1 MQIFKKINK
10 ENMEKPSKKIKNKK
24 IKKKTKIGFKHKN
37 KEKKLNEKQNKNYKK
52 NEKIDEIVT
61 EIPSVKEEGNQKEKK
76 NILKKD
82 MKGQPVFLED
92 TGEKI
97 GIIFDTITDEDKNIL
112 GYKIKDQKSDSVLSF
127 SLENFE
133 ETKKGFVFIPGWYTN
148 SLKIIEKLEFKD
160 KISPELTALLTDD
173 ATSNEELYEIF
184 VKHDDEMVKYID
196 DARSLIEML
205 TSRLKVLEKERL
217 GLKDDLMDLTEK
229 RLIKDIDRK
238 QFSEEVMN
246 HRRKVNI
253 LDININKC
261 KNLIKRLEK
270 TSFGMLNKND
280 LINKTK
286 KGYNIEN
293 NLTKNITDQDIN
305 IDKIKNYKENKKDLY
320 EEKYYILKQKY
331 DELEDEYK
339 ELKIAVDEL
348 VSEEGYI

>member
-37 KEKKLNEKQNKNYKK
+37 KDKKLNEKQNKNYKK
-52 NEKIDEIVT
+52 NEEIDEIVA
-61 EIPSVKEEGNQKEKK
+61 EITPVKEEEKQKKK
-76 NILKKD
+76 TNILKKD

-97 GIIFDTITDEDKNIL
+97 GIIFDTITDEEKNIL

-148 SLKIIEKLEFKD
+148 SLKTIEKLEFKD
-160 KISPELTALLTDD
+160 KISPELTTLLTDD

-205 TSRLKVLEKERL
+205 TSRLNVLEKERL

-246 HRRKVNI
+246 HRKKVNI

-286 KGYNIEN
+286 KEYNIEN
-293 NLTKNITDQDIN
+293 NLTDKITNQDIN

-320 EEKYYILKQKY
+320 KEKYYNLKQKY

-348 VSEEGYI
+348 VSEEGYN